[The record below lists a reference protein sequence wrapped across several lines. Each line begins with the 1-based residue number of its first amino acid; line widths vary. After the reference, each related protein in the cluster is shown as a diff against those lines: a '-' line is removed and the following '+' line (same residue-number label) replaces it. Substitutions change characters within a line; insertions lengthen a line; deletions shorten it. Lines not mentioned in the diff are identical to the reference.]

1 MRPMLLT
8 RTSTTSVDSMRGT
21 SATRIPLVFR
31 RGPRIPQ
38 ALLIM
43 IGFLVLTGCAMGPNY
58 KRPAINTPAQYRQPV
73 PVSTDS
79 KASLADTAW
88 ANLFQDQVITNL
100 VQTAL
105 RQSNDLE
112 AATQRV
118 LQARAQ
124 LGITRSQLAPQI
136 TASGG
141 YTASRT
147 SSIGS
152 FNFIPPGTNLA
163 VSYTQAGLNLAWE
176 VDVWGRLRRLTESA
190 RAQYLA
196 QEEARHAVR
205 ASLIADV
212 ITGYLTLRELDL
224 ELEIARKTRD
234 IAENGLK
241 LTNLRKARGAATGL
255 DVRQAEQLLYT
266 ATAQIAATE
275 RAITETE
282 NLLNVLLGQNPGDIP
297 RGKPLVELLTPEKI
311 PAGLPSDL
319 LERRPDI
326 RQAEQTLIAANAQ
339 IGAARALFFPQ
350 ISLTGLLGVQSRSL
364 GELFTGPGRNAF
376 ISPAGVL
383 PIFNAGQ
390 LRNNLRLTE
399 AQQREMLATYRKTIQ
414 TAFQEVSSALSD
426 YQKNREQ
433 RSQEELLV
441 KALEDTDRLS
451 TLRYKGGLD
460 SYLQVLDAQRNEFA
474 GELTLAQL
482 RKNELLSVV
491 QLYRALGGGWQN
503 P

>member
-1 MRPMLLT
+1 MRRIAAPIALSLLLA
-8 RTSTTSVDSMRGT
+8 S
-21 SATRIPLVFR
+21 
-31 RGPRIPQ
+31 
-38 ALLIM
+38 
-43 IGFLVLTGCAMGPNY
+43 CAVGPNY
-58 KRPAINTPAQYRQPV
+58 KRPAVNTPAQYRQPV
-73 PVSTDS
+73 PVTTGD
-79 KASLADTAW
+79 KNSLADATW
-88 ANLFQDQVITNL
+88 ANLFQDEVITNL
-100 VQTAL
+100 VKTAL
-105 RQSNDLE
+105 QQSNDLQV
-112 AATQRV
+112 ATQRV
-118 LQARAQ
+118 LEARAQ
-124 LGITRSQLAPQI
+124 LGITRSQLAPQVN
-136 TASGG
+136 ASGSF
-141 YTASRT
+141 TAART

-176 VDVWGRLRRLTESA
+176 ADIWGRLRRLTESA

-196 QEEARHAVR
+196 QEEARHAVT
-205 ASLIADV
+205 ASLVADV
-212 ITGYLTLRELDL
+212 ITGYLTLREFDM

-241 LTNLRKARGAATGL
+241 LTNLRKARGVATGL

-297 RGKPLVELLTPEKI
+297 RGKPLVELTGPAKI

-326 RQAEQTLIAANAQ
+326 REAEQMLIAANAQ
-339 IGAARALFFPQ
+339 IGAAKALYFPQ
-350 ISLTGLLGVQSRSL
+350 ITLTGLLGLQSRAL
-364 GELFTGPGRNAF
+364 GDLFTGPARNQNITPGAL
-376 ISPAGVL
+376 L

-390 LRNNLRLTE
+390 LRNNVRLTE
-399 AQQREMLATYRKTIQ
+399 AQQREALAGYRKTIQ
-414 TAFQEVSSALSD
+414 VAFQEVSNALTD
-426 YQKNREQ
+426 YEKNREQ

-441 KALEDTDRLS
+441 KALQDADRLS
-451 TLRYKGGLD
+451 TARYKGGMD

-474 GELTLAQL
+474 GELSLAQL
-482 RKNELLSVV
+482 RKNELLSIV